1 MNKSEFIKAFESVL
15 RNANVDV
22 VSLDLIDDEH
32 VEITY
37 KGGGKRKVNI
47 AYDSYKSI
55 MIDVLKYCEQKVRMN
70 KL

>member
-1 MNKSEFIKAFESVL
+1 MNKSEFVKSFEAVL

-47 AYDSYKSI
+47 GCDSYKAI
-55 MIDVLKYCEQKVRMN
+55 MIDVLKYCE
-70 KL
+70 

>member
-1 MNKSEFIKAFESVL
+1 MEKKDFIKSFEAVL

-32 VEITY
+32 VEIAY

-47 AYDSYKSI
+47 ACDSYKSI
-55 MIDVLKYCEQKVRMN
+55 MIDVLKYCE
-70 KL
+70 

>member
-1 MNKSEFIKAFESVL
+1 MEKKEFVKAFESVL

-22 VSLDLIDDEH
+22 ISLDLIDDEH
-32 VEITY
+32 VEIAY

-47 AYDSYKSI
+47 ACDSYKSI
-55 MIDVLKYCEQKVRMN
+55 MVDVLKYCEQKVRMN

>member
-1 MNKSEFIKAFESVL
+1 MNKSEFVKSFESVL

-47 AYDSYKSI
+47 SCDSYKSI
-55 MIDVLKYCEQKVRMN
+55 MIDVLKYCE
-70 KL
+70 